1 MLGPDLS
8 GRVETYV
15 FGQEKTSIG
24 ELDPEDLRSLIV
36 DLELSESD
44 EETLRAAVTLLWDQ
58 RREGCDGITYVGS
71 PSLIIYSLIPLSPLF
86 LL

>member
-36 DLELSESD
+36 DLELSESGGD
-44 EETLRAAVTLLWDQ
+44 VIMGSTQRERDVT
-58 RREGCDGITYVGS
+58 VS
-71 PSLIIYSLIPLSPLF
+71 HM
-86 LL
+86 